1 MGWGSYTINVCGPH
15 LHIHAVS
22 HNNTTTQQHGVQ
34 PVDTFEHVVALL
46 PALQRSI
53 SVLHEREC
61 DTQAIPIHEV
71 QCVVDVSIPRGM
83 RIEPGTTPH
92 IRISALWAFDCVIS
106 DKSDLI
112 VSALRRAVRIAHA
125 RMRWTLSNRPRNA
138 AEYIES
144 ARRFRMCNP
153 ETFSLPVQS
162 FRTRLTVTMSDPMT
176 GETETRTDVRHE
188 ELQDVERELAHILT
202 ARVYAHDQIA
212 ELLDTL
218 QAHKQAVSESQ
229 VSSIELVQI
238 APNHCLETI
247 NYDDPTI

>member
-1 MGWGSYTINVCGPH
+1 MDN
-15 LHIHAVS
+15 
-22 HNNTTTQQHGVQ
+22 
-34 PVDTFEHVVALL
+34 FEHVVALL

-61 DTQAIPIHEV
+61 DLQGIPLDEI
-71 QCVVDVSIPRGM
+71 QCVVDVSLQRGM
-83 RIEPGTTPH
+83 RIEPGSTPH

-112 VSALRRAVRIAHA
+112 VAALRRAVRIAHS

-144 ARRFRMCNP
+144 ARRFRLCNP
-153 ETFSLPVQS
+153 ETFSIPAQS

-176 GETETRTDVRHE
+176 GEKEVREHVRPE
-188 ELQDVERELAHILT
+188 ELQDVQRELAHILT
-202 ARVYAHDQIA
+202 ARVFAHEQIA

-218 QAHKQAVSESQ
+218 QAHKQAISDSQ
-229 VSSIELVQI
+229 VSSVEIIQL
-238 APNHCLETI
+238 APNHCVEHI
-247 NYDDPTI
+247 NYDDPSL